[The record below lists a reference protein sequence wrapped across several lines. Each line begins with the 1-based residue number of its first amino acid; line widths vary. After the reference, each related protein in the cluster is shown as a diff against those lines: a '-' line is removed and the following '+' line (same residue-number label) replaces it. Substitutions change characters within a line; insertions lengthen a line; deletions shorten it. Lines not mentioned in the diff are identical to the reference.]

1 MEATGAV
8 HKIAYTPRPLQIDR
22 KMSSTRNTARK
33 RTAPVASI
41 AKDEEEIEDIDH
53 SLHGDGSQ
61 MDEEYIMKR
70 QRNNAAVNK
79 TRQKK
84 RAEEQETSK
93 RVYELR
99 EENTRLE
106 RKLESMKRELD
117 LLKEMV
123 VACAAG
129 KKPARGK

>member
-1 MEATGAV
+1 M
-8 HKIAYTPRPLQIDR
+8 
-22 KMSSTRNTARK
+22 STRNSSARK
-33 RTAPVASI
+33 RTAPIASI
-41 AKDEEEIEDIDH
+41 AKDEQEIEDNSHID
-53 SLHGDGSQ
+53 LGDGSQ
-61 MDEEYIMKR
+61 MDDEYIMKR

-84 RAEEQETSK
+84 RQEEQETSK

>member
-1 MEATGAV
+1 M
-8 HKIAYTPRPLQIDR
+8 
-22 KMSSTRNTARK
+22 
-33 RTAPVASI
+33 
-41 AKDEEEIEDIDH
+41 
-53 SLHGDGSQ
+53 
-61 MDEEYIMKR
+61 
-70 QRNNAAVNK
+70 
-79 TRQKK
+79 
-84 RAEEQETSK
+84 EEQETSK